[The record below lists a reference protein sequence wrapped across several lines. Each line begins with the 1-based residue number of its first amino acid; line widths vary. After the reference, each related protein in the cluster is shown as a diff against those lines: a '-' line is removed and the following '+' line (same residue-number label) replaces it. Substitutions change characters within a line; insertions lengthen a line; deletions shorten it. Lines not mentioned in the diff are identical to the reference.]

1 MSGVECWSGRR
12 RLASVLAGVFVALSL
27 STGSP
32 VRAQDGLGG
41 SGSSI
46 SGRVEVENIG
56 APSERL
62 EVTMQRVAG
71 AAGNRRVFTELG
83 GNFLFTGVTAG
94 NYVVSVRPPIRT
106 GYSEGSAEVT
116 VTSSNNPLSFFVTIS
131 IRREAAEKTGIVSG
145 RMISAQDNDAGV
157 PKAARVAYKKGTAA
171 ARKNAAADA
180 IMHFQRA
187 IDIAPDYLFAL
198 NDLGVQYTRSGR
210 YADSI
215 SVLER
220 AVAKA
225 PKSFPPRLNLA
236 IALYGADRFA
246 DSSREVAVALDLD
259 PAAPD
264 ALFLSGMVE
273 RRRGNAELAIVAF
286 QKAYQEGG
294 ADAIYAQFELGQLYD
309 TSGQSTA
316 AVKAYR
322 LFLQFV
328 PQGPHSDYARRRLR
342 AIAAG

>member
-1 MSGVECWSGRR
+1 MSGVDCWSGRR
-12 RLASVLAGVFVALSL
+12 RLACVIACALATVTL

-32 VRAQDGLGG
+32 TRAQDGIEGV
-41 SGSSI
+41 GSSI
-46 SGRVEVENIG
+46 TGRVEVENVG

-62 EVTMQRVAG
+62 EVTMQRIAG
-71 AAGNRRVFTELG
+71 AAGNRRAFTELG

-116 VTSSNNPLSFFVTIS
+116 VTSSNNPINFFVTIY
-131 IRREAAEKTGIVSG
+131 IRREATDKSAIVSG
-145 RMISAQDNDAGV
+145 RMISAQDTDAGV
-157 PKAARVAYKKGTAA
+157 PKAAREAYKKGTAA

-210 YADSI
+210 FLDSI
-215 SVLER
+215 AVLER

-236 IALYGADRFA
+236 IALFGADRFA
-246 DSSREVAVALDLD
+246 DSSREVGVALDLD

-273 RRRGNAELAIVAF
+273 RKRGNDDLAIVAF

-309 TSGQSTA
+309 SSGQATA

-328 PQGPHSDYARRRLR
+328 QQGAHADYARRRLR
-342 AIAAG
+342 AIVAG